1 MCRVPVSTSATT
13 SSALSSASVT
23 RVMSWHWTQR
33 PAKVNTHTC
42 SHAHALRQIAEHLC
56 IRVYSRCRHRRMQLL
71 KLYVPVP
78 VREHPRQLLLRVSRG
93 ISAPRKQVVSRYRA
107 HPFPLFATCPIFFT
121 CPLTLLFP
129 MVPSSSSL
137 NCLKIINH

>member
-13 SSALSSASVT
+13 SSALSSASAT
-23 RVMSWHWTQR
+23 RVMSWHWMQR